1 MIENSKRK
9 KLSLKSSKKA
19 KVPLSPSTRFNTTVS
34 EEEIAKTSKG
44 CVPVN
49 TTRSTGWALRT
60 YQSWAR
66 QRNQRCQ
73 NQCPVDLFD
82 KIYPPDVICN
92 ILQKFVTEARRDDGS
107 PYPPKT
113 LYQLLCGL
121 LRHSRGVQEDPPNF
135 LDRKDVRFKKLHGTC
150 DCVFRGL
157 DENGVGTAKKSA
169 EIISEENENQLWETG
184 SLNVTT
190 PQGLQNA
197 VFFYVGKVCCL
208 RGGEEQRHLKIS
220 QFKRLHDPER
230 QVYMEHGSKNRN
242 GGFFQ
247 LHVDNKEVSIFKN
260 PTASQRCLVSLFRHV
275 FQQDS

>member
-1 MIENSKRK
+1 MAISIVNTSPNFKRCPGDSPACLGMVEYNYCGTVDQDGRASDAEDFVIENSKWK
-9 KLSLKSSKKA
+9 QLSLKSSKKA

-49 TTRSTGWALRT
+49 TARSTAWALRT
-60 YQSWAR
+60 YQSWAK

-73 NQCPVDLFD
+73 NQCPFDLFD
-82 KIYPPDVICN
+82 KTYPPDVICN
-92 ILQKFVTEARRDDGS
+92 ALQKFVTEARREDGS

-135 LDRKDVRFKKLHGTC
+135 LDRNDVRFKKLHGTC

-157 DENGVGTAKKSA
+157 HESGVGIAKKSA

-184 SLNVTT
+184 TLNVTT
-190 PQGLQNA
+190 PQGLQKA

-208 RGGEEQRHLKIS
+208 RGGEEQR
-220 QFKRLHDPER
+220 
-230 QVYMEHGSKNRN
+230 N
-242 GGFFQ
+242 
-247 LHVDNKEVSIFKN
+247 
-260 PTASQRCLVSLFRHV
+260 
-275 FQQDS
+275 